1 MAFDQTKMGQVVASQ
16 MEALEADYGEECEIG
31 DVCTIVEIVGPH
43 GSHVRVRTSDG
54 RPHITLGLLGM
65 AEATVLG
72 TLRSGGTEDAEED
85 A

>member
-1 MAFDQTKMGQVVASQ
+1 
-16 MEALEADYGEECEIG
+16 MEALEADYGEDWQIG

-43 GSHVRVRTSDG
+43 GSHVRVRTSDA

-72 TLRSGGTEDAEED
+72 TLRSGGAEDAEED